1 MRIDDIV
8 VPIPAPSVLF
18 RSPARFQHFSFQRF
32 SFSADGAAVGL
43 RLVPK
48 HKVCR
53 DAFVAH
59 HSDAM
64 QTAAHSGTEWVDA
77 LVDFLRTQPTVSAVR
92 IDTSARKVAVAT
104 LGRIEL
110 EGLEDKLAATIAAI
124 EAEIVGKKSVAGL
137 PRGFSIRHDGDM
149 MVVERDSCET
159 AEKLWL
165 WREMEWPEIKAEP
178 TPGEQE
184 WRTLST
190 LAAICGVAGIFGGLA
205 SYLAPGIP
213 WIAKGFFLLGVI
225 AGGWD
230 AAVDTWENL
239 RKRDIDIHFLM
250 LAVAI
255 GAIAIDHWSEAVLLL
270 FLFSASGAMEEY
282 ALDRTQREVSA
293 LLKTSPKRATLVLA
307 DGREKDVPVEQLA
320 VGQRVRV
327 KPGEAFA
334 ADGMVVHG
342 SSASD
347 ESALTGEA
355 TPVEKKRGDQVFSGT
370 LNLWGVVE
378 FDVVRLPSE
387 STLQKIIR
395 LIQTAQKL
403 KAPSERFTDKF
414 GTGYTY
420 AVIGGATFMFLVW
433 WLGFHLPAFE
443 NTAETRSAFYRAMT
457 LMVVASPCALVLSI
471 PSAILAA
478 IAWGA
483 RHGVLFRGG
492 AAIEKLADVTT
503 VALDKT
509 GTLTTGELAVVGYES
524 YPQGRER
531 EVLELAYALEAK
543 SHHPIARAITRHAR
557 AEGTNELNVDDFQSL
572 TGQGLTGRIA
582 GSTLMLGRR
591 ELLEKGPLAEWA
603 QKLPPASAE
612 LSEVWV
618 IGRDLVGRILLKDQI
633 RAESRDVLAALKR
646 AGVKTVMLTGDR
658 RHAAEAVATELGVDE
673 VRAGLSPEDK
683 VAAIMELRREGRK
696 VAMVGDGVNDAPC
709 LAAADVSVAM
719 GARGSDAAL
728 EQAEVILMHDRIENF
743 LSAQRLSRRARA
755 IIRQNLTISLG
766 VVVVMVIATSFGAVP
781 LAVGVAAHEG
791 STLVVCIN
799 SLRLLFG
806 KNE

>member
-1 MRIDDIV
+1 M
-8 VPIPAPSVLF
+8 PATPDNDNRGWVEEL
-18 RSPARFQHFSFQRF
+18 ARF
-32 SFSADGAAVGL
+32 L
-43 RLVPK
+43 R
-48 HKVCR
+48 
-53 DAFVAH
+53 
-59 HSDAM
+59 
-64 QTAAHSGTEWVDA
+64 E
-77 LVDFLRTQPTVSAVR
+77 QPAVSAVR
-92 IDTSARKVAVAT
+92 IDAAAQKISVAT
-104 LGRIEL
+104 IGNVDVALFEA
-110 EGLEDKLAATIAAI
+110 KLAETISAI
-124 EAEIVGKKSVAGL
+124 EAQLATHAAARVPV
-137 PRGFSIRHDGDM
+137 GFSLRREGEAT
-149 MVVERDSCET
+149 VLGRDTCVT
-159 AEKLWL
+159 AEKMWL

-178 TPGEQE
+178 SPEDQE
-184 WRTLST
+184 WRMLAM
-190 LAAICGVAGIFGGLA
+190 LAAVCGAAGIAGVIAGHF
-205 SYLAPGIP
+205 APGIP
-213 WIAKGFFLLGVI
+213 WLARACFLVGAI
-225 AGGWD
+225 TGGWD
-230 AAVDTWENL
+230 AVIDTWANL
-239 RKRDIDIHFLM
+239 KKREIDIHFLM

-255 GAIAIDHWSEAVLLL
+255 GAIAIGAWGEAVMLL

-293 LLKTSPKRATLVLA
+293 LLKSSPKTANLVDA
-307 DGREKDVPVEQLA
+307 DGAEKEVPVESLQ

-334 ADGMVVHG
+334 ADGVVLHG
-342 SSASD
+342 KSASD

-355 TPVEKKRGDQVFSGT
+355 TPVEKITGDQVFSGT

-378 FDVVRLPSE
+378 FNVARLPAE

-420 AVIGGATFMFLVW
+420 AVIGGSFAMFLLW
-433 WLGFHLPAFE
+433 WLGFHLPAFT
-443 NTAETRSAFYRAMT
+443 NTPETRSAFYRAMT

-492 AAIEKLADVTT
+492 AAIESLADITA

-509 GTLTTGELAVVGYES
+509 GTLTTGELAVVGCES
-524 YPQGRER
+524 YPTGRER
-531 EVLELAYALEAK
+531 EVLQLAYTLEAK
-543 SHHPIARAITRHAR
+543 SQHPIARAIVRHAK
-557 AEGTNELNVDDFQSL
+557 AENVSELALEDFQSL
-572 TGQGLTGRIA
+572 TGQGLRGKVGGA
-582 GSTLMLGRR
+582 NLLLGRR
-591 ELLEKGPLAEWA
+591 ELLESGPLAAWA
-603 QKLPPASAE
+603 KQLPPASAE

-618 IGRDLVGRILLKDQI
+618 IGKDLVGRVLLKDQI
-633 RAESRDVLAALKR
+633 RAESRGVLAELKALGIR
-646 AGVKTVMLTGDR
+646 TIMLTGDR
-658 RHAAEAVATELGVDE
+658 RHAAEAVAKELGLDE

-683 VAAIMELRREGRK
+683 VAAIQEIRATGRK
-696 VAMVGDGVNDAPC
+696 IAMVGDGVNDAPS

-743 LSAQRLSRRARA
+743 LAAHRLSRRARA

-766 VVVVMVIATSFGAVP
+766 VVIVMVLATSWGAVP
-781 LAVGVAAHEG
+781 LAIGVAAHEG
-791 STLVVCIN
+791 STLVVCLN

-806 KNE
+806 RNA